1 MNIFRGAIGLCF
13 IVSIAYAF
21 SADRKNIDWR
31 LVASGI
37 FIQLVI
43 GLLIAKVAIIGSFF
57 GFISDKFIHFLNF
70 ALGGAEFLFGDL
82 AKNSDQASDAKH
94 SLGFLFAFQA
104 LPIIVFFSSIMVLFR
119 SPTARLASPNSS
131 ALLHRHITY
140 VLHLLHK
147 TPSLLLTCWTILGYP

>member
-13 IVSIAYAF
+13 IISIAYAF

-57 GFISDKFIHFLNF
+57 GL
-70 ALGGAEFLFGDL
+70 
-82 AKNSDQASDAKH
+82 
-94 SLGFLFAFQA
+94 
-104 LPIIVFFSSIMVLFR
+104 
-119 SPTARLASPNSS
+119 
-131 ALLHRHITY
+131 
-140 VLHLLHK
+140 
-147 TPSLLLTCWTILGYP
+147 

>member
-13 IVSIAYAF
+13 IISIAYAF

-43 GLLIAKVAIIGSFF
+43 GLLIAKVAVIGSFF
-57 GFISDKFIHFLNF
+57 GFISDKFVHFLNF

-82 AKNSDQASDAKH
+82 AKNSDQASGARH

-104 LPIIVFFSSIMVLFR
+104 LPIIIFLFVSHSR
-119 SPTARLASPNSS
+119 TLLSRNSS
-131 ALLHRHITY
+131 KNCLGFCLAY
-140 VLHLLHK
+140 VKNDATLW
-147 TPSLLLTCWTILGYP
+147 C

>member
-13 IVSIAYAF
+13 IISIAYAF

-57 GFISDKFIHFLNF
+57 GFISDKFVSLFKLCSWEVQNS
-70 ALGGAEFLFGDL
+70 LFGDL
-82 AKNSDQASDAKH
+82 AKNSDQASGARH

-104 LPIIVFFSSIMVLFR
+104 LPIIIFLFVGHSRAILSRDSSKSCLVLLPGSCQKRCDSQALRVFLWRAIFF
-119 SPTARLASPNSS
+119 
-131 ALLHRHITY
+131 
-140 VLHLLHK
+140 
-147 TPSLLLTCWTILGYP
+147 